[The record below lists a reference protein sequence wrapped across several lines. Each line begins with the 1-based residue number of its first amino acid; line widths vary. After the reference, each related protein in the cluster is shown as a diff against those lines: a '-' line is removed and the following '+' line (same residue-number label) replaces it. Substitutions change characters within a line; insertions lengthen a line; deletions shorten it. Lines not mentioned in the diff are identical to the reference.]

1 MAVQYTTAAAIAAY
15 LGETFTPAQA
25 AQADALAA
33 AVTAYIDRYCGQT
46 WQTVSPIAAELNPII
61 ARHDDGAAT
70 TVPTVYLQHR
80 PAVAVSAVSTR
91 SGAAQAPETVLTPDQ
106 YELADPSYGILRL
119 QTFGAGAVDAYG
131 VVLAVVDYTYAD
143 AIPPDITLAATM
155 MASATMA
162 GILAAQEGASLI
174 AAHPEL
180 AGLKSVSVGQND
192 VNVQLTDTTKA
203 ADATASQSSWVTPG
217 SATAAILNSYRR
229 VVIA

>member
-1 MAVQYTTAAAIAAY
+1 
-15 LGETFTPAQA
+15 
-25 AQADALAA
+25 
-33 AVTAYIDRYCGQT
+33 
-46 WQTVSPIAAELNPII
+46 
-61 ARHDDGAAT
+61 
-70 TVPTVYLQHR
+70 
-80 PAVAVSAVSTR
+80 
-91 SGAAQAPETVLTPDQ
+91 
-106 YELADPSYGILRL
+106 
-119 QTFGAGAVDAYG
+119 

-143 AIPPDITLAATM
+143 AVPPDITLAATM

-162 GILAAQEGASLI
+162 GVLAAQEGSALI

-192 VNVQLTDTTKA
+192 VNVQLMDTAKT